1 MNAIEDNSN
10 EFHRFYREFS
20 IVNSTIN
27 DEFDTIEEENRVSC
41 SQIIKLNFSK
51 GSFLNFKRLKKS
63 KQKNEITRSNSFDE
77 IFFISHIFLWLK
89 QSKMFVLFVKISPD
103 FTLKRSYFR
112 RFIWPI
118 GQCIDQSTD
127 TNTNYAHIFFPSSTL
142 SIGKQK

>member
-51 GSFLNFKRLKKS
+51 GSFLNFKRLKK
-63 KQKNEITRSNSFDE
+63 KQAETRNYQIE
-77 IFFISHIFLWLK
+77 
-89 QSKMFVLFVKISPD
+89 LF
-103 FTLKRSYFR
+103 
-112 RFIWPI
+112 
-118 GQCIDQSTD
+118 
-127 TNTNYAHIFFPSSTL
+127 
-142 SIGKQK
+142 